1 MDEFGKPQA
10 NDIQTLTSL
19 WHQQSGTHGG
29 WWALAGFSFQSAIYL
44 LRFFEGLRERRDE
57 PSKLAETEK
66 LSDIFKPENGAYR
79 LIQVKRT
86 LRPDALK
93 SALREAYRTA
103 QLCTAELLDTLVFQ
117 IACLHRETPKR
128 LWDVRMDEVIQGDG
142 DLELWGRML
151 SRFHASDPI
160 IVEPDPLDHLHYLL
174 WEAGVQDTQSFV
186 TRCLGELLEVFV
198 VPSEDEIARLA
209 RRLASQFYT
218 VLPSKPPPVIGT
230 QLKAVDFA
238 RRAEANSDQDV
249 VVAVRPTL
257 RDFQMGRF
265 RERPDVFSALRQAF
279 EGWWDKLKVEES
291 RAVPV
296 FWIDGRS
303 GEGKSVLLLQLVQHV
318 LSGTAPPVVVRLSP
332 DELPAWVARQ
342 RQRQRQHRLNHEGW
356 QPIIAVIDDLHTV
369 GDMEEW
375 TQQLRSATDL
385 EFPGIAVIAC
395 GPTPERQ
402 ELERVCRPLLDVK
415 HFTMPNLDAAEMDAF
430 RKWYVDRT
438 GKDVSLD
445 ASDPANRLLVIWMFE
460 LAQGRSL
467 HDFAQN
473 FRQRLVRHD
482 LLDLAK
488 VILAANAVELPAPSR
503 LIAELHHEK
512 RDRFGTLCR
521 AGQLHFE
528 ETTQTVTTLKMDHST
543 FIGYRLAH
551 LQIAWRLYCEW
562 PRGYASLAAIWA
574 RDLAEGVAAAM
585 RQGDTD

>member
-1 MDEFGKPQA
+1 VHACPAEGFPSLPFRT
-10 NDIQTLTSL
+10 QTL
-19 WHQQSGTHGG
+19 
-29 WWALAGFSFQSAIYL
+29 
-44 LRFFEGLRERRDE
+44 R
-57 PSKLAETEK
+57 
-66 LSDIFKPENGAYR
+66 
-79 LIQVKRT
+79 
-86 LRPDALK
+86 
-93 SALREAYRTA
+93 
-103 QLCTAELLDTLVFQ
+103 
-117 IACLHRETPKR
+117 KR
-128 LWDVRMDEVIQGDG
+128 LGAKHLSKVR
-142 DLELWGRML
+142 
-151 SRFHASDPI
+151 P
-160 IVEPDPLDHLHYLL
+160 HLP
-174 WEAGVQDTQSFV
+174 
-186 TRCLGELLEVFV
+186 RCLGELLEVFV

-209 RRLASQFYT
+209 RRLANQFYT
-218 VLPSKPPPVIGT
+218 VLPSEPPLVIGT
-230 QLKAVDFA
+230 QLKAVHFA

-318 LSGTAPPVVVRLSP
+318 LSGTAPPVIVRLSP
-332 DELPAWVARQ
+332 DELPAWVA

-356 QPIIAVIDDLHTV
+356 QPIIAVIDDLHAV

-385 EFPGIAVIAC
+385 AFPGIAVIAC

-415 HFTMPNLDAAEMDAF
+415 HFTVPNLDAAEMDAF
-430 RKWYVDRT
+430 RRWYVDRT

-460 LAQGRSL
+460 LTQGRSL

-473 FRQRLVRHD
+473 FRQRLVHHD

-562 PRGYASLAAIWA
+562 PRGYASLAATWA

-585 RQGDTD
+585 RQGDTDWAHALLARLGVTERLAEAATLERDPTSVGTKDELLADLYTELNCVLPEPDRIGLLPRWLNYLLRRPNLGLQPDPVNWAVELARQSSPPAELHASVAHTRSATNSCVLWLLARTTIPLYNTKCRRGGRTIQAIRMPTNSL